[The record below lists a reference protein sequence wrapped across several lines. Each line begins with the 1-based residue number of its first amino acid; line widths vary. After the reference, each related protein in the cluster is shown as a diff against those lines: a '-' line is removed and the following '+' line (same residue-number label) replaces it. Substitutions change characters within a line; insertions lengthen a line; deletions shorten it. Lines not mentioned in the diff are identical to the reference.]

1 MCQSPNS
8 LWMYY
13 SAPNSGAVCQR
24 SSPSLAAEC
33 VVEPSGQRFTLLAE
47 SQSHKLLWHQYSFK
61 EEYHNVGVSCDHE
74 DNPSPRLLRTFQSNL
89 FFLFLSVWFRLPFK
103 NEPNNTGTQLIVSHH
118 SQALRQRPMEMA
130 VKYISHSFVARVN
143 FAMVTKKWG
152 FSGAHFFNV
161 ILHCS
166 LECKARQ
173 RNVCVCLLFFH
184 SADTRSRSMGKDER
198 PWTSRSKPR
207 LEEIFKVKP
216 RTYLSAGRAG
226 S

>member
-1 MCQSPNS
+1 
-8 LWMYY
+8 
-13 SAPNSGAVCQR
+13 
-24 SSPSLAAEC
+24 
-33 VVEPSGQRFTLLAE
+33 
-47 SQSHKLLWHQYSFK
+47 
-61 EEYHNVGVSCDHE
+61 
-74 DNPSPRLLRTFQSNL
+74 
-89 FFLFLSVWFRLPFK
+89 
-103 NEPNNTGTQLIVSHH
+103 
-118 SQALRQRPMEMA
+118 MEMA

-226 S
+226 SEVSYSRWDGWHGESLLVFQCLCRRSGGTEGRLVFESDSKIQKISTQFGKKVFTQYN